1 MRTYSRTY
9 VPGSLYAMCRER
21 IGESMVSAD
30 GVWGA
35 KHIIPQYVLPFCT
48 WFCSQVRKSSHFLHH
63 LREGP
68 ESGKGNSMRW
78 FKLKPSWR
86 WLIQHRTAPTF
97 TGHLRH
103 LEANFNNGEVAIS
116 AGIRN
121 KHFVSEKGNKSSP
134 ILQSYIRRLWLKYL
148 PFISSLESWICDGI
162 KRDRGEPRSVT
173 LETRNT
179 LLGTL
184 RKNKIPI
191 ALFLNRSVFLTT

>member
-1 MRTYSRTY
+1 MFFLSAHDFVRRSEKVLTFFIISERDRSRGR
-9 VPGSLYAMCRER
+9 VIACGGS
-21 IGESMVSAD
+21 
-30 GVWGA
+30 
-35 KHIIPQYVLPFCT
+35 
-48 WFCSQVRKSSHFLHH
+48 
-63 LREGP
+63 
-68 ESGKGNSMRW
+68 NSR
-78 FKLKPSWR
+78 PSWR

-191 ALFLNRSVFLTT
+191 APFLNRSVFLTT